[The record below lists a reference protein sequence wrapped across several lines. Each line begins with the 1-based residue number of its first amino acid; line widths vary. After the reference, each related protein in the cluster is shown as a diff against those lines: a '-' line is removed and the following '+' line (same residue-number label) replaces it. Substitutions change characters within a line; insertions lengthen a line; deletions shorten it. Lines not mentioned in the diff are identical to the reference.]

1 MAAFYVIGCHLL
13 LIINHSYLWAAICL
27 IVKSAFT
34 SQAATGGFIGSSL
47 MLAMRYGVARGLF
60 SNESGMGSAPIV
72 AAAARTRN
80 PVRQALVSSTS
91 VLWDTVVICALT
103 GLVIVSSIIA
113 DNGIDCTAGA
123 TLTKRAFE
131 QLPLTI
137 GGMNVGTIFLTIA
150 IFTFVFSTILGWSY
164 YGEKALEYLL
174 GKHGLIGR
182 KIYRIIWILVTFAGA
197 LCSVDMVWNVGD
209 LTNALMA
216 IPNLICLIL
225 LTGVLVKETRYY
237 LWENRLD
244 EESSE

>member
-1 MAAFYVIGCHLL
+1 
-13 LIINHSYLWAAICL
+13 
-27 IVKSAFT
+27 
-34 SQAATGGFIGSSL
+34 
-47 MLAMRYGVARGLF
+47 
-60 SNESGMGSAPIV
+60 
-72 AAAARTRN
+72 
-80 PVRQALVSSTS
+80 VSSTS

-244 EESSE
+244 EESPE